1 MDLSKY
7 EQETII
13 NFNEAEKVASVYT
26 HNKALK
32 RKLAA
37 LAEQYPDECITMS
50 TNHDAMGV
58 DYVVP
63 KRWIK
68 VSPPRRVSEAQLMA
82 LSNARTKMTPKT
94 TAHAEV

>member
-7 EQETII
+7 EKETII

-37 LAEQYPDECITMS
+37 LTEQYPDECIIMS
-50 TNHDAMGV
+50 TNHDAMGIE
-58 DYVVP
+58 YIVP

-68 VSPPRRVSEAQLMA
+68 VSPPRKTSESQLAA
-82 LSNARTKMTPKT
+82 LSRARDNIASKNTV
-94 TAHAEV
+94 HAEP